1 MLKLLKLK
9 LLTTIVLLGCS
20 ISLLASNTGIG
31 CTHLSTGGVVVEDA
45 IVKDSVLVSYNDLRL
60 ANSKLIELDYE
71 KKINNTLR
79 SIIVNDSIIIQH
91 YKSNNYLMNK
101 SYKKAIRQRNI
112 AIGGGI
118 VFSIV
123 TLLLLLK

>member
-1 MLKLLKLK
+1 M
-9 LLTTIVLLGCS
+9 IVLLGCS
-20 ISLLASNTGIG
+20 INLLASNNHTNG
-31 CTHLSTGGVVVEDA
+31 TYLSTGGVVVEEA

-71 KKINNTLR
+71 KKINTTLK

-91 YKSNNYLMNK
+91 YKNSNALINK
-101 SYKKAIRQRNI
+101 SYKKVIRQRNI
-112 AIGGGI
+112 AIGGGV

>member
-1 MLKLLKLK
+1 M
-9 LLTTIVLLGCS
+9 IVLLGCS
-20 ISLLASNTGIG
+20 INLLASNVDMT
-31 CTHLSTGGVVVEDA
+31 CTHPSTGGVVVEDTN
-45 IVKDSVLVSYNDLRL
+45 VKDSVLISYNDLRL

-71 KKINNTLR
+71 KKINTTLR
-79 SIIVNDSIIIQH
+79 TIVANDSIIIQH
-91 YKSNNYLMNK
+91 YKNNNTLLNK

>member
-1 MLKLLKLK
+1 M
-9 LLTTIVLLGCS
+9 IVLLGCS
-20 ISLLASNTGIG
+20 INLLASNKHTN
-31 CTHLSTGGVVVEDA
+31 CTYLSTGGVVVEDA

-71 KKINNTLR
+71 KKINTTLK

-91 YKSNNYLMNK
+91 YKSSNALINK

-112 AIGGGI
+112 AIGGGV

>member
-1 MLKLLKLK
+1 M
-9 LLTTIVLLGCS
+9 IVLLSCS
-20 ISLLASNTGIG
+20 INLLASNKET
-31 CTHLSTGGVVVEDA
+31 CCAYLSTGGVVVEDT

-60 ANSKLIELDYE
+60 ANSKLIELEYE
-71 KKINNTLR
+71 KKINTSLK

-91 YKSNNYLMNK
+91 YKSSNALINK
-101 SYKKAIRQRNI
+101 SYKKAIHQRNI

>member
-1 MLKLLKLK
+1 M
-9 LLTTIVLLGCS
+9 IVLLGCS
-20 ISLLASNTGIG
+20 INLLASNKYTNG
-31 CTHLSTGGVVVEDA
+31 THLSTGGVVVE
-45 IVKDSVLVSYNDLRL
+45 DSVLVSYNDLRL

-71 KKINNTLR
+71 KKINTTLR

-91 YKSNNYLMNK
+91 YKSNDALINK
-101 SYKKAIRQRNI
+101 SYKKVIRQRNI
-112 AIGGGI
+112 AIGGGV